1 MADDEKEVTDNIV
14 HFALNILSNR
24 NQYFLRLDR
33 TICGLV
39 LDCQPF
45 HHLYFSS
52 FDHWIEWSMGLLS
65 ERI

>member
-1 MADDEKEVTDNIV
+1 MDDDEKEITDNIV
-14 HFALNILSNR
+14 NFELDILSNR
-24 NQYFLRLDR
+24 NQNFFRLDR
-33 TICGLV
+33 TICGLF

-52 FDHWIEWSMGLLS
+52 FEHWIECSMGLLS